1 MGSLLGSPGPWLAV
15 FSPWGMCRAPNCL
28 LALEA
33 WHRWLPRSDTAQPCW
48 CWDPWWGGEM
58 VREASGCVSPSPS
71 LWAPSPTSFLCHMSS
86 VLDHLERWLFFYN
99 FQCFHISGEHVAPQ

>member
-33 WHRWLPRSDTAQPCW
+33 FAQVASEVRHSSALLVLGPLGGGGRWSENLLD
-48 CWDPWWGGEM
+48 
-58 VREASGCVSPSPS
+58 V
-71 LWAPSPTSFLCHMSS
+71 S
-86 VLDHLERWLFFYN
+86 VLHPP
-99 FQCFHISGEHVAPQ
+99 SGLPAPPPFSVTCHQSWTI